1 MEQVQVAMLV
11 LALENGFT
19 VVYNKMK
26 KNIYMKKSPQGI
38 FL

>member
-26 KNIYMKKSPQGI
+26 KIYI
-38 FL
+38 